1 MSLPDY
7 GSSQPRGVL
16 VPRPR
21 TNIYTVLL
29 GVSAAALAVGCIL
42 LALEI
47 SQYGPIWTLP
57 WNVPVDL
64 R

>member
-1 MSLPDY
+1 MSLPD
-7 GSSQPRGVL
+7 SSSDRPRGVL

-29 GVSAAALAVGCIL
+29 GIAVLAITISCAIL
-42 LALEI
+42 AWEI
-47 SQYGPIWTLP
+47 LQYGSIQPP
-57 WNVPVDL
+57 ANL